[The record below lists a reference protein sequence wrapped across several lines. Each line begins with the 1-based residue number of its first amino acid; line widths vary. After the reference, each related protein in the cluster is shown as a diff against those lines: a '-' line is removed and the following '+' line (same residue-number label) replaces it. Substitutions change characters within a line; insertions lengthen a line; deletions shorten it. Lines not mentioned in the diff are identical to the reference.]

1 MKRYGVLFTCLSVR
15 AIQLEVT
22 HSLDTDSFINAMRP
36 FIARRGQ
43 PEEVRSD
50 NGGNFVCR
58 ERELCGVIEGW
69 NQHKIGE
76 FLRQQNVKWTFN
88 PPKGS
93 HHGGVW
99 ERCIST
105 VKKIKGV
112 LTRSRSLMMK
122 TWQRYCVKGSRL

>member
-1 MKRYGVLFTCLSVR
+1 VKRYGVLFTCLSVR

-22 HSLDTDSFINAMRP
+22 HSLDTDSFINAMQP

-50 NGGNFVCR
+50 NGGNFVRR
-58 ERELCGVIEGW
+58 ERELCGVTEGW

-88 PPKGS
+88 PPKA
-93 HHGGVW
+93 
-99 ERCIST
+99 
-105 VKKIKGV
+105 
-112 LTRSRSLMMK
+112 LTMVEFGNVALAP
-122 TWQRYCVKGSRL
+122 